1 MSDETVVV
9 RFSGNFIYGDFPSLA
24 HAHGFAAEASAA
36 TGRGTAVFANAPESA
51 HEHEPFPVV
60 QDGFVVH
67 VARPEVDDTDESVLE
82 RLARKHG
89 GEYWGT

>member
-1 MSDETVVV
+1 M
-9 RFSGNFIYGDFPSLA
+9 
-24 HAHGFAAEASAA
+24 
-36 TGRGTAVFANAPESA
+36 FANAPESA